1 MKKSNAILGISRFI
15 IIALAIIIQ
24 AVIWWVIYF
33 KLNKEYFWLQI
44 LSSIIGV
51 VLFFAIVNKDQPA
64 VYKIP
69 WVILFT
75 IFPLGGV
82 VVYFTFGNLKL
93 NKKTVKRINS
103 VFKNNANETLKS
115 NTALTSLKNKNALI
129 YGQAKYLS
137 SACNTLVYSDSLVEY
152 ISSGEEYFNLLKT
165 ELKKATRYIFF
176 EYFIIEEGKVWSEI
190 YDILKE
196 KASNGVNVYLMYD
209 DVGSMP
215 RLNKN
220 FHKKLN
226 KIGIKAVKFNPFR
239 PIVSVVYN
247 NRDHRKITVI
257 DGVVAFTGGINIADE
272 YANIKTPFGFM
283 KQVLIFLN
291 IFSSDLGFMI

>member
-103 VFKNNANETLKS
+103 VFKNNANET
-115 NTALTSLKNKNALI
+115 AILI
-129 YGQAKYLS
+129 
-137 SACNTLVYSDSLVEY
+137 
-152 ISSGEEYFNLLKT
+152 ISFLFSILFLQ
-165 ELKKATRYIFF
+165 YIF
-176 EYFIIEEGKVWSEI
+176 
-190 YDILKE
+190 
-196 KASNGVNVYLMYD
+196 
-209 DVGSMP
+209 
-215 RLNKN
+215 
-220 FHKKLN
+220 
-226 KIGIKAVKFNPFR
+226 
-239 PIVSVVYN
+239 
-247 NRDHRKITVI
+247 
-257 DGVVAFTGGINIADE
+257 
-272 YANIKTPFGFM
+272 
-283 KQVLIFLN
+283 N
-291 IFSSDLGFMI
+291 IFF

>member
-1 MKKSNAILGISRFI
+1 M
-15 IIALAIIIQ
+15 
-24 AVIWWVIYF
+24 
-33 KLNKEYFWLQI
+33 
-44 LSSIIGV
+44 
-51 VLFFAIVNKDQPA
+51 FFAIVNKDQPA

-75 IFPLGGV
+75 ILPLGGV

-165 ELKKATRYIFF
+165 ELKKATRYKFF
-176 EYFIIEEGKVWSEI
+176 EYLINEEGKGWSEI

-220 FHKKLN
+220 FQKK
-226 KIGIKAVKFNPFR
+226 
-239 PIVSVVYN
+239 
-247 NRDHRKITVI
+247 
-257 DGVVAFTGGINIADE
+257 
-272 YANIKTPFGFM
+272 
-283 KQVLIFLN
+283 
-291 IFSSDLGFMI
+291 